1 MEVNYI
7 KNDKGVYQTI
17 DVLINENQV
26 LFLIIYLRQR
36 VFNNGFLNYMLRKEV
51 NTETY
56 ISILKMMK
64 I

>member
-17 DVLINENQV
+17 DVLINENRV

-56 ISILKMMK
+56 ISMLKMMK